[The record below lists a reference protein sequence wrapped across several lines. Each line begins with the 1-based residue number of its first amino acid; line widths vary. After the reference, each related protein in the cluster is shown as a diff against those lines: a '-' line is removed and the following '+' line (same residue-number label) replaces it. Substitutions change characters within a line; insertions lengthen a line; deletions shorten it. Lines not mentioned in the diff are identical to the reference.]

1 MKIGIIVHSQ
11 TGNTYSV
18 AQKLKEKL
26 LTAGHT
32 VNIERVIPVD
42 DKQIEVEKIQLNPIP
57 DISTY
62 DALIFGAPVRGASVS
77 PALAAYIAKTA
88 SLRNKKVACFVT
100 EFFPFPWMGGTRAID
115 QMKKACESK
124 GAVISGTGIVNWMNT
139 LREKKIADMVENL
152 SGLF

>member
-32 VNIERVIPVD
+32 VNIERVIPID
-42 DKQIEVEKIQLNPIP
+42 DKKEEIEKIQLKTIP

-62 DALIFGAPVRGASVS
+62 DALIFGAPVHGASVS
-77 PALAAYIAKTA
+77 PVLAAYLAKIA
-88 SLRNKKVACFVT
+88 SLQDIKVACFVT
-100 EFFPFPWMGGTRAID
+100 EFFPFSWMGGSRAIG
-115 QMKKACESK
+115 QIKEICESK
-124 GAVISGTGIVNWMNT
+124 GTSICGTGIVNWMGT
-139 LREKKIADMVENL
+139 SREKKIANMVEKI